1 MLVGATPDPADL
13 PLLELLEIGSNR
25 AARFAQRPGQILLA
39 KIPVAPLIGNLD
51 RVLFVVPHHRLKLGS
66 RDVGAPIFRM
76 LERFNRLFACFYRHG
91 SAQALN
97 GFVMVTPSICCP
109 CCRSSL

>member
-39 KIPVAPLIGNLD
+39 EEKAPGTS
-51 RVLFVVPHHRLKLGS
+51 LGAQ
-66 RDVGAPIFRM
+66 RDVNEQ
-76 LERFNRLFACFYRHG
+76 LEG
-91 SAQALN
+91 P
-97 GFVMVTPSICCP
+97 V
-109 CCRSSL
+109 